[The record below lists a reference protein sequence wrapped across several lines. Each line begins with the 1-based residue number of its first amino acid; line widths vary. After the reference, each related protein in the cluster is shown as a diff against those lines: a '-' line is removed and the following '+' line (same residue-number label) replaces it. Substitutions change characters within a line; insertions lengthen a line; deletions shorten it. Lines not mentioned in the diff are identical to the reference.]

1 MVKWHGYGRCKTR
14 LSKHIGK
21 LNSLSIQRKMT
32 HHTLSV
38 AKFLEEKGLI
48 DISLAI
54 SGVGLKKGRRW
65 SKDLGVKKFNL
76 QGKGSLGEK
85 MKRQIIF
92 NKKLRPYKNI
102 KNIIIVGTDLPN
114 LCHLDL
120 LNTITKL
127 KKNDVVLGPST
138 DGGYWLIAF
147 SMKLLDDSLYL
158 PFIDIEWSK
167 KSVLKKTI
175 SNLSSKEFKYDL
187 LQRKIDIDTI
197 KDIEKIEY
205 LNCQKSQ

>member
-1 MVKWHGYGRCKTR
+1 MLKWHGYGRCKTR
-14 LSKHIGK
+14 LAKQIGK
-21 LNSLSIQRKMT
+21 INSISIQKRMT
-32 HHTLSV
+32 QHTLSV
-38 AKFLEEKGLI
+38 AKSLKEKGSI

-54 SGVGLKKGRRW
+54 SGVGLKKGGRW

-85 MKRQIIF
+85 MKRQIII
-92 NKKLRPYKNI
+92 NKKFCHYKNI

-120 LNTITKL
+120 LNTIAKL
-127 KKNDVVLGPST
+127 KNNDVVLGPST

-147 SMKLLDDSLYL
+147 SKKLLDDTSNL

-167 KSVLKKTI
+167 KSVLQKTI
-175 SNLSSKEFKYDL
+175 SNLSSREFKYDL
-187 LQRKIDIDTI
+187 LHRKIDIDTI
-197 KDIEKIEY
+197 KDIEKIE
-205 LNCQKSQ
+205 